1 MCASE
6 IKALALYAN
15 KELATLK
22 LGHFSFYC
30 DENNIWVSKY
40 RIIKWSELLSY
51 CQWSDRVRPWA
62 FWECIDQG
70 L

>member
-30 DENNIWVSKY
+30 DENNI
-40 RIIKWSELLSY
+40 
-51 CQWSDRVRPWA
+51 
-62 FWECIDQG
+62 
-70 L
+70 